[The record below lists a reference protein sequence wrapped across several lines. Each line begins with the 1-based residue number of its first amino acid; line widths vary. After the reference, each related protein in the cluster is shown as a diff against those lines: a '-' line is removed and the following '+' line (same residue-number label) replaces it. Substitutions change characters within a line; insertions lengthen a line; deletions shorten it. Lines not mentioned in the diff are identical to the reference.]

1 MKAKLKNPLIFI
13 SPTRLCVHNLPVKL
27 SDNALKAICFKASA
41 QGKEAKIVEVC
52 QNTDQ
57 WNAPVIYLIALTFD
71 TACVC
76 ALRYLAYHTHKQSSF
91 GSGEPD

>member
-57 WNAPVIYLIALTFD
+57 
-71 TACVC
+71 
-76 ALRYLAYHTHKQSSF
+76 
-91 GSGEPD
+91 